1 MRREGVILARELNFR
16 RAQIE
21 TDSQEMVKLWEMGEL
36 QRSCISPI
44 IREIRDLSA
53 SFLDFSLVYVNRD
66 CNSVAHTLAK
76 QVSESNQVGEWQL
89 AKQVPNS
96 SLSKLHME
104 LARVRTNTNQIQAML
119 TLDLRDHLG

>member
-96 SLSKLHME
+96 SPSKLHME

>member
-44 IREIRDLSA
+44 IREIRGLSA
-53 SFLDFSLVYVNRD
+53 SFLDFSLVYVNRA

-89 AKQVPNS
+89 APSCVAT
-96 SLSKLHME
+96 L
-104 LARVRTNTNQIQAML
+104 L
-119 TLDLRDHLG
+119 TEDCNCAGP